1 MNGSKTLP
9 NYYNK
14 FIIYIIKM
22 PEQKIR
28 VCKIPAGGD
37 PYCIYVVPRTQQ
49 CGVVTSP
56 YHINTCKQKKDNK
69 KY

>member
-1 MNGSKTLP
+1 
-9 NYYNK
+9 
-14 FIIYIIKM
+14 M